1 MKDSIAQRLVI
12 ERTRKG
18 FMCIPVML
26 TLCADGCDPPVT
38 VILIHHAGGS
48 DPPLGAWV
56 SDAYLSQILRP
67 GKAVASPPNS
77 GRLPSAL
84 AAAQLALGGAEAN
97 GSYHRDKQ

>member
-1 MKDSIAQRLVI
+1 MVATTDATASTTIAIL
-12 ERTRKG
+12 
-18 FMCIPVML
+18 CIPVML

-38 VILIHHAGGS
+38 VILTHHDGGS

-56 SDAYLSQILRP
+56 SDACLSQILRP
-67 GKAVASPPNS
+67 GKAVASPSNS

-84 AAAQLALGGAEAN
+84 AAAQLARGGAEAN